1 MNAYG
6 LSELAPISMT
16 SYGDT
21 EEHIANT
28 VGKPVDGIEIRIYD
42 LASGTDCVTGD
53 GKSGEILVRGQS
65 MMACYY
71 KRDIDDQ
78 SVDDEDWLHT
88 GDLGFLDES
97 GYLHIVG
104 RSNEL
109 IIRSGENIIP
119 NEIASAIADFDN
131 VSDVKVMGVPDDFY
145 GEVPA
150 ACIVLQDRNSWNP
163 DALLNFLE
171 GKLAKFKIPS
181 YMEVFEEF
189 PTLSN
194 GKVDMLGL
202 KRILL
207 ERIKETAESA

>member
-28 VGKPVDGIEIRIYD
+28 VGKPVDGIEIRIHD

-78 SVDDEDWLHT
+78 SVDDED
-88 GDLGFLDES
+88 
-97 GYLHIVG
+97 
-104 RSNEL
+104 
-109 IIRSGENIIP
+109 
-119 NEIASAIADFDN
+119 
-131 VSDVKVMGVPDDFY
+131 
-145 GEVPA
+145 
-150 ACIVLQDRNSWNP
+150 
-163 DALLNFLE
+163 
-171 GKLAKFKIPS
+171 
-181 YMEVFEEF
+181 
-189 PTLSN
+189 
-194 GKVDMLGL
+194 
-202 KRILL
+202 
-207 ERIKETAESA
+207 